1 MSVIGRLGAVTEKYF
16 VELEAALMVREAVPE
31 FVAVMDKVLLDP
43 TVTLPKS
50 SFVEASERV
59 PKD

>member
-1 MSVIGRLGAVTEKYF
+1 
-16 VELEAALMVREAVPE
+16 MVKEAVPE
-31 FVAVMDKVLLDP
+31 FVAVMDKVLLAP

-59 PKD
+59 PED